1 MGCADL
7 RTGVDVEYGHG
18 KEYDSLAVRALMS
31 HVIRA
36 VYEQG
41 VLKPL
46 ERVQLVE
53 RQIFLVSIYPE
64 DQWREDFDVLL
75 KRTHRRT
82 RRSTSQEIEADITA
96 ARAEVRDK
104 RRATRRAV

>member
-1 MGCADL
+1 
-7 RTGVDVEYGHG
+7 
-18 KEYDSLAVRALMS
+18 MS

-41 VLKPL
+41 VLKLL

-53 RQIFLVSIYPE
+53 RQVCLVSIYPE
-64 DQWREDFDVLL
+64 DQWREDFDALL

-82 RRSTSQEIEADITA
+82 RRSTQQEIEADITA
-96 ARAEVRDK
+96 ARAEARDK
-104 RRATRRAV
+104 RRASRRAV